1 MAPRNLG
8 GMPFRVLWWSRAVS
22 FAGDGIGRTAL
33 VLYAAGHGATTVS
46 LVLLAVALPR
56 FLGPVAGALADRLD
70 QRRLMAVC
78 ELGQATVFAV
88 LAVLLPP
95 LPVLLAFVLAGGCFA
110 TAFVPAGRSA
120 VPALVPEH
128 RLGRANALLGT
139 ALNIQLAVGPVV
151 GGLAVE
157 LGGARIAF
165 AVNAVTFLVSALILT
180 RLPALP
186 PTGVHAG
193 VWRETLSG
201 LRFVATTPGPRAL
214 VLSLF
219 LVVSFAAIDNVA
231 LVFLVTDLGGS
242 AADFGLT
249 QAAYGAGM
257 LAASALLGLVLG
269 KQSAAALLI
278 GGTGLVATGAVATAL
293 LPTLV
298 AVAVAQA
305 VGGAGNAAE
314 NIATDTLVQRITP
327 RHLLGRAF
335 GAIGTG
341 AQLGSAVAYV
351 AAGPLIGLVGPA
363 GAFLV
368 GGIGTALALVVALPA
383 LRTHTRGG
391 RPRTDAEVAV
401 TD

>member
-1 MAPRNLG
+1 
-8 GMPFRVLWWSRAVS
+8 MPFRVLWWSRAVS

-33 VLYAAGHGATTVS
+33 VLYATTHGATAVS
-46 LVLLAVALPR
+46 LVLLAIALPR

-78 ELGQATVFAV
+78 ELGQAAVFAL
-88 LAVLLPP
+88 LAVFLPP
-95 LPVLLAFVLAGGCFA
+95 LPVLLAFVLLGGGFA

-120 VPALVPEH
+120 VPALVPEAG
-128 RLGRANALLGT
+128 LGRANALLGM
-139 ALNIQLAVGPVV
+139 AFNIQLAVGPTV

-157 LGGARIAF
+157 LGGARVAF
-165 AVNAVTFLVSALILT
+165 AVNALTFVVSALILT
-180 RLPALP
+180 RLPALT
-186 PTGVHAG
+186 PTGVHTGLWA
-193 VWRETLSG
+193 ETVAG

-214 VLSLF
+214 VVSLF

-231 LVFLVTDLGGS
+231 LVFLVTGLGGS
-242 AADFGLT
+242 PADFGLT
-249 QAAYGAGM
+249 QAAYGVGM
-257 LAASALLGLVLG
+257 LAASALLGFVLG
-269 KQSAAALLI
+269 TRSAAALLI
-278 GGTGLVATGAVATAL
+278 GGIGLVSTGAIATAF

-305 VGGAGNAAE
+305 VGGMGNGTE
-314 NIATDTLVQRITP
+314 NVATDTLVQRITP

-335 GAIGTG
+335 GAVATA

-368 GGIGTALALVVALPA
+368 GGIGTGLALLVALPA
-383 LRTHTRGG
+383 LRTHTRDD
-391 RPRTDAEVAV
+391 RSRAAAAAERHPAR
-401 TD
+401 